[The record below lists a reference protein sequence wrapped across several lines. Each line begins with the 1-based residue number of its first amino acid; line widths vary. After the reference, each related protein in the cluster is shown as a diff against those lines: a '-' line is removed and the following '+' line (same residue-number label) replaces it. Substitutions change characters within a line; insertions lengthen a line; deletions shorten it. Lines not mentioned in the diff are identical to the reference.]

1 MAPNTHARS
10 SNPLVSGIIQIC
22 LVVNDF
28 EKRIGELSGRFGIG
42 PFKCW
47 NFNPPRILHTI
58 FREEKVLWTMKL
70 GIAWVGNIQL
80 EVIQPEKGPSLYKE
94 YLAIHGGEGAHHIL
108 VSTGSIGFDQA
119 IERMVSAGYPVG
131 QEAMINIPVK
141 IGPLTLS
148 PLPSWLANL
157 LAPKIA
163 YMETEAS
170 LKTVLELS
178 KLPPRLFRF
187 GIKNGKPDYWIPA
200 NRPDFGAVL
209 PNHFIKRINHIGIV
223 THDLDQLI
231 DNYEKS
237 IGVGPWKVST
247 LEPPRL
253 SRVKLRGRETRFRVR
268 IAAAQVGDM
277 PLEIVQ
283 PLEGE
288 SLYEELLGARGE
300 GIHYIGVLIDDAY
313 SNSVKR
319 FISLGSPVV
328 MQGEIE
334 DGYRFSF
341 LDTQPFAAI
350 TMEIREKL

>member
-1 MAPNTHARS
+1 MASNTHARS
-10 SNPLVSGIIQIC
+10 SNRLVSGITQIC

-28 EKRIGELSGRFGIG
+28 EKRVGELSGRFGIG

-47 NFNPPRILHTI
+47 NFNPPHILHTT
-58 FREEKVLWTMKL
+58 FRGEKVLWTMKL
-70 GIAWVGNIQL
+70 GMAWVGNFQL

-94 YLAIHGGEGAHHIL
+94 YLAIHGEGAHHLL

-141 IGPLTLS
+141 IGPLTLP
-148 PLPSWLANL
+148 PLPSWLANF

-163 YMETEAS
+163 YMETEAA

-187 GIKNGKPDYWIPA
+187 GIKRGKPDYWIPA
-200 NRPDFGAVL
+200 NRRDFDAVL
-209 PNHFIKRINHIGIV
+209 PNHFINRISHIGIV

-231 DNYEKS
+231 HNYEKS
-237 IGVGPWKVST
+237 MGVGPWKVST

-253 SRVKLRGRETRFRVR
+253 SRVKLRGHETQFRVR
-268 IAAAQVGDM
+268 IAAAQVGDKL
-277 PLEIVQ
+277 LEIVQ

-288 SLYEELLGARGE
+288 SLHKELLEARGE
-300 GIHYIGVLIDDAY
+300 RIHYIGVVTDDDF
-313 SNSVKR
+313 SNAVKR

-328 MQGEIE
+328 MEGEIE
-334 DGYRFSF
+334 EDYRFSY
-341 LDTQPFAAI
+341 LNTQPFAAI